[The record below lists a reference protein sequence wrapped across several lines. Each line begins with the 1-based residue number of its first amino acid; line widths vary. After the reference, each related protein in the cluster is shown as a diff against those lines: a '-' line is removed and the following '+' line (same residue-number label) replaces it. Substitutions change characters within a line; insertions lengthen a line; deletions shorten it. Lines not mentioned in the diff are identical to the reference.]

1 MFSRLLSLA
10 ALTHAAAFLLPAQTQ
25 IGPFVPG
32 NYTILRETRLT
43 ATLFEYEARLTIAN
57 QGAINALNV
66 IGATTSSHANITIQT
81 STGSAA
87 ITASLAASITYADGL
102 LNLALWPS
110 GFYPWPPG
118 ISLNTTNTTGANLTI
133 YFAMV
138 NPSGNAYSGDFPLR
152 PGAGPRTIP
161 LLSSNTNSVVVPASV
176 TWADDGAANSRTYA
190 NVIQNATPP
199 LGGASNITIP
209 AGGGQTTNANFN
221 TSVVTVSVPVIG
233 LGGCAP
239 QIGFN
244 LQAQCTVTFAA
255 VPSARTLT
263 LSTSDPSLLIS
274 TNRDTVGLQS
284 VPINLA
290 AGATSVSIFLQSL
303 ASTGAVT
310 LTASMPAYQTSTR
323 DITLNPSGFY
333 AWASGNIRV
342 GQDASIRIY
351 SAVLM
356 PGTFARITEQ
366 PVRAGVSYTINLQS
380 SNPTVTNGTPLP
392 SFTFNSTTGSFV
404 GFSPVRGNAVGTTV
418 LSPIQPAGHVQT
430 PTYTYVLT
438 VNP

>member
-43 ATLFEYEARLTIAN
+43 ATLYEYEARLTIAN

-66 IGATTSSHANITIQT
+66 IGATNSSHANVTIQT
-81 STGSAA
+81 STG
-87 ITASLAASITYADGL
+87 
-102 LNLALWPS
+102 
-110 GFYPWPPG
+110 
-118 ISLNTTNTTGANLTI
+118 
-133 YFAMV
+133 
-138 NPSGNAYSGDFPLR
+138 
-152 PGAGPRTIP
+152 
-161 LLSSNTNSVVVPASV
+161 
-176 TWADDGAANSRTYA
+176 
-190 NVIQNATPP
+190 
-199 LGGASNITIP
+199 
-209 AGGGQTTNANFN
+209 
-221 TSVVTVSVPVIG
+221 
-233 LGGCAP
+233 
-239 QIGFN
+239 
-244 LQAQCTVTFAA
+244 TVT
-255 VPSARTLT
+255 
-263 LSTSDPSLLIS
+263 LS
-274 TNRDTVGLQS
+274 
-284 VPINLA
+284 
-290 AGATSVSIFLQSL
+290 
-303 ASTGAVT
+303 
-310 LTASMPAYQTSTR
+310 ASMPAYQTSVR
-323 DITLNPSGFY
+323 DFNLNPSGFY

-342 GQDASIRIY
+342 GQDASVGIH

-392 SFTFNSTTGSFV
+392 SFTFNSTTGYSV
-404 GFSPVRGNAVGTTV
+404 GFSPVRGNAVGATV